1 MLRASAAHGTR
12 YVRSE
17 RDEHLFGPG
26 PKRILALD
34 GGGIR
39 GALSLRVLRRIE
51 SLLRERVPAA
61 RRDAF
66 RLCDYFDLIGGTSTG
81 AIIAT
86 GLAFGLSVDELD
98 VLYRKLG
105 RSIFEPSLF
114 RRGLLRAKFP
124 DRPLR
129 AALKQAFGDATLG
142 GPELR
147 TGLAIVT
154 KRIDTGSPWLLH
166 NNPRG
171 PHFAAR
177 DDGAVANADF
187 LLRDIVR
194 ASTAAPHYFDPER
207 IAIAKGRVGAFVDG
221 GVSPHNNPALA
232 LLMLATLRGHGL
244 RWPLGEDRLLV
255 VSVGT
260 GSKSRAEDPRRLL
273 RGPPVGLAVAA
284 LASVMD
290 DASALNEAM
299 LQWFS
304 RSPTARK
311 IDAEAGTLEDDVFG
325 GGAAWLSYLRYDVR
339 LNRGWL
345 ADRLGLSYTE
355 TQLAGI
361 EKMDDP
367 GQMERLVEIGDAAGA
382 KLVCDEHFAPAFDR

>member
-1 MLRASAAHGTR
+1 M
-12 YVRSE
+12 RSE

-81 AIIAT
+81 AIIAA
-86 GLAFGLSVDELD
+86 GLAIGMSVEALD
-98 VLYRKLG
+98 ALYRRLG
-105 RSIFEPSLF
+105 ESIFDESWF
-114 RRGLLRAKFP
+114 RKGVLRAKFSEL
-124 DRPLR
+124 PLR
-129 AALKQAFGDATLG
+129 TALKQAFGDATLG

-154 KRIDTGSPWLLH
+154 KRIDTGSPWVLN

-171 PHFAAR
+171 PHFAASE
-177 DDGAVANADF
+177 DGAVPNADF

-207 IAIAKGRVGAFVDG
+207 ITLAKGRAGAFIDG

-232 LLMLATLRGHGL
+232 LLMLATLSGHGL
-244 RWPLGEDRLLV
+244 RWPLGEERLLV
-255 VSVGT
+255 VSIGT
-260 GSKSRAEDPRRLL
+260 GSKSRAEDPLKVV
-273 RGPPVGLAVAA
+273 RGTPIGLAVGA
-284 LASVMD
+284 LASVLD
-290 DASALNEAM
+290 DATALNEAM

-311 IDAEAGTLEDDVFG
+311 IDAEAGTLEADVFG

-345 ADRLGLSYTE
+345 EDRLGLSYTD

-367 GQMERLVEIGDAAGA
+367 KHLGRLVEIGDAAA
-382 KLVCDEHFAPAFDR
+382 ERLVRDEHFAWAFDRR

>member
-1 MLRASAAHGTR
+1 M
-12 YVRSE
+12 RSE

-51 SLLRERVPAA
+51 TLLRERVPAA

-86 GLAFGLSVDELD
+86 GLALGMSVEALD
-98 VLYRKLG
+98 AMYRKLG
-105 RSIFEPSLF
+105 ESIFDPSLF
-114 RRGLLRAKFP
+114 RKGLLRAKFS

-129 AALKQAFGDATLG
+129 AALKQVFGDTALG
-142 GPELR
+142 GPEVR

-154 KRIDTGSPWLLH
+154 KRIDTGSPWLVH

-171 PHFAAR
+171 PHFAASE
-177 DDGAVANADF
+177 DGAAPNADF

-221 GVSPHNNPALA
+221 GVSPHNNPSLA
-232 LLMLATLRGHGL
+232 LLMLATLGGHGL

-255 VSVGT
+255 VSIGT
-260 GSKSRAEDPRRLL
+260 GSKSRAEDPQKVM
-273 RGPPVGLAVAA
+273 RGPPIGLAVAA

-290 DASALNEAM
+290 DATALNEAM

-311 IDAEAGTLEDDVFG
+311 IDAEAGTLEGDVFG

-355 TQLAGI
+355 AQLAGI
-361 EKMDDP
+361 ERMDDP
-367 GQMERLVEIGDAAGA
+367 RQVGRLVEIGDAAA
-382 KLVCDEHFAPAFDR
+382 EKLVRDEHFGWAFDRR